1 MNCYPSNVHISP
13 LGGKFKIWNFLKQ
26 HQFLPDVSIFVLKY
40 YFIPTLAISERE
52 MLQYK
57 VHIETL
63 PTQKTIWKI
72 MTEKL
77 ISFPTISA
85 DKWQIVM
92 KFQMIYLHN
101 KEWSNAW
108 VILLSESWPSFAIVL
123 CIMFSHKKHDWILS
137 ISKRLNDIEKFILAM
152 SKQYLILLISSIM

>member
-1 MNCYPSNVHISP
+1 
-13 LGGKFKIWNFLKQ
+13 
-26 HQFLPDVSIFVLKY
+26 
-40 YFIPTLAISERE
+40 
-52 MLQYK
+52 
-57 VHIETL
+57 
-63 PTQKTIWKI
+63 

-123 CIMFSHKKHDWILS
+123 CIMFSHKKHDWLLS
-137 ISKRLNDIEKFILAM
+137 ISKRLNDIEKFILAI
-152 SKQYLILLISSIM
+152 SKQYLLLLISSIM